1 MTSIFRSIILINDGS
16 MQFAW
21 FEFIWSILMMFFC
34 HYWIKLCLSNIVMHI
49 HRELSHKWNPKQVV
63 GHLVLKG

>member
-1 MTSIFRSIILINDGS
+1 
-16 MQFAW
+16 MQFAAA
-21 FEFIWSILMMFFC
+21 ILIVYFR
-34 HYWIKLCLSNIVMHI
+34 HYWSKLCLSNIMYV